1 MLYHRV
7 GWTTTRRALFQPPSH
22 IAAMSTPPAQPDG
35 DGGAD
40 NPDEPSRSPAVARTA
55 PSPSSSMK
63 TPCAFFARGRCVS
76 GDACAYSHVID
87 TRFGRSRATH
97 ASNCGCRACVP
108 RASGDDGDENGG
120 ESSSSES
127 EEGAVPRDVAA
138 REALDRA
145 RARDAILADAHT
157 ITQPSRVMFW
167 RTFLSAIGNGRGNKL
182 APYWLATTPRTTK
195 RRRVDARVDGVGA
208 LVSVLAKQNAKE
220 DACRARGGA
229 DARTGGLEEETS
241 TP

>member
-1 MLYHRV
+1 M
-7 GWTTTRRALFQPPSH
+7 
-22 IAAMSTPPAQPDG
+22 
-35 DGGAD
+35 
-40 NPDEPSRSPAVARTA
+40 
-55 PSPSSSMK
+55 
-63 TPCAFFARGRCVS
+63 
-76 GDACAYSHVID
+76 
-87 TRFGRSRATH
+87 
-97 ASNCGCRACVP
+97 
-108 RASGDDGDENGG
+108 
-120 ESSSSES
+120 
-127 EEGAVPRDVAA
+127 PRDVAA

>member
-1 MLYHRV
+1 
-7 GWTTTRRALFQPPSH
+7 
-22 IAAMSTPPAQPDG
+22 MSTPPAQPDG

-40 NPDEPSRSPAVARTA
+40 DPDELPRDSPAVARNA

-63 TPCAFFARGRCVS
+63 TTCAFFARGRCVA

-87 TRFGRSRATH
+87 TRPGRSRATH
-97 ASNCGCRACVP
+97 ASNCGCCACVP

-145 RARDAILADAHT
+145 RARDAILADAHK

>member
-1 MLYHRV
+1 
-7 GWTTTRRALFQPPSH
+7 
-22 IAAMSTPPAQPDG
+22 MSTPPAQPDG

-40 NPDEPSRSPAVARTA
+40 DPDELPRDSPAVARNA

-63 TPCAFFARGRCVS
+63 TTCAFFARGRCVA

-87 TRFGRSRATH
+87 TRPGRSRATH
-97 ASNCGCRACVP
+97 ASNCGCCACVP

-145 RARDAILADAHT
+145 RARDAILADAHK

-182 APYWLATTPRTTK
+182 APYWLTTTPRTTK

-220 DACRARGGA
+220 DAYRARGGA